1 MDEDL
6 RDDEVVMN
14 EEVKAKSEARRQ
26 FMLEGPLTKVI
37 FITALPMV
45 VTMLVD
51 SLYNMADTFFVS
63 QLGFAATAAVGVND
77 SLMMV
82 IRSIALGFGMGSS
95 SYISRALGAKND
107 KQASQAASTTLF
119 TAIVVLFLIAT
130 VGGSI
135 FLSPL
140 VDLLGATESV
150 KPYSMDYAKWI
161 LLSAPVTAITVCLS
175 QMLRAEGNTKF
186 AMWGSVSGCIINVV
200 LDPIL
205 ITTFGMGVAGAAIAT
220 DISKVISALI
230 LLYPYIKK
238 KCIIQI
244 HPKFFTPTKE
254 IYSEIA
260 KMGIPTVLRTSLF
273 SVSTITI
280 NNVAAGFGD
289 VALAAISI
297 ATKSMKFVGSAIM
310 GFGQGFQP
318 VAGYSWGAKK
328 YDRVLEGFKITT
340 IIGAVIG
347 IVFGGLLAVFADPV
361 IAIFSKDE
369 GVIEL
374 GRILIITQ
382 SVVLAPHMWIMIVT
396 GLFQAL
402 GKPTQAAVMGL
413 SRQLLALI
421 PSVLILSHFFGVY
434 GLAVSQAASDF
445 ISFTVALIMI
455 IPAIKEIKALAD
467 EQKSQSVGL
476 KSAVVNGD

>member
-1 MDEDL
+1 MA
-6 RDDEVVMN
+6 DDVKDQEAITQA
-14 EEVKAKSEARRQ
+14 VKAKGEARRQ

-51 SLYNMADTFFVS
+51 SVYNMADTFFVS
-63 QLGFAATAAVGVND
+63 KLGFAATAAVGVND

-82 IRSIALGFGMGSS
+82 IRSIALGFGVGSS
-95 SYISRALGAKND
+95 SYISRALGAKD
-107 KQASQAASTTLF
+107 DEKASRAASTTLF
-119 TAIVVLFLIAT
+119 TAIVTLFLIAT

-150 KPYSMDYAKWI
+150 KPYSMDYARWI
-161 LLSAPVTAITVCLS
+161 LLSAPVTATTVCLS

-186 AMWGSVSGCIINVV
+186 AMWGTVSGCIINIV
-200 LDPIL
+200 LDPLL
-205 ITTFGMGVAGAAIAT
+205 ITTFGLGVAGAAIAT
-220 DISKVISALI
+220 DISKLISACI
-230 LLYPYIKK
+230 LLYPYIKR

-244 HPKFFTPTKE
+244 SPKYFTPTRE
-254 IYSEIA
+254 IYGEIA
-260 KMGIPTVLRTSLF
+260 KMGIPTVLRTSMM

-297 ATKSMKFVGSAIM
+297 STKTMKFIGSAIM

-347 IVFGGLLAVFADPV
+347 IVFGGLLAIFAEPT

-369 GVIEL
+369 RVIEL

-396 GLFQAL
+396 GFFQAL
-402 GKPTQAAVMGL
+402 GKPTQAAIMGL

-421 PSVLILSHFFGVY
+421 PSVLILSHFFGET

-445 ISFTVALIMI
+445 VSFTVALILI
-455 IPAIKEIKALAD
+455 VPALKEIKKLAN
-467 EQKSQSVGL
+467 EQSSQNLVTKS
-476 KSAVVNGD
+476 VVVHGD

>member
-6 RDDEVVMN
+6 KDEDVLLN
-14 EEVKAKSEARRQ
+14 EELKAKSEARRQ

-45 VTMLVD
+45 VTMLID

-82 IRSIALGFGMGSS
+82 IRSIALGFGVGSS
-95 SYISRALGAKND
+95 SYISRALGAKD
-107 KQASQAASTTLF
+107 DEQASQAATTTLF
-119 TAIVVLFLIAT
+119 TAIVVLFVVAT
-130 VGGSI
+130 IGGSI
-135 FLSPL
+135 FLSPM

-150 KPYSMDYAKWI
+150 KPYSMDYARWI
-161 LLSAPVTAITVCLS
+161 LLSAPVTATTVCLS
-175 QMLRAEGNTKF
+175 QMLRAEGNTKY
-186 AMWGSVSGCIINVV
+186 AMWGTVSGCIINVV

-205 ITTFGMGVAGAAIAT
+205 ITTFNMGVAGAAIAT
-220 DISKVISALI
+220 DISKVISACI
-230 LLYPYIKK
+230 LFYPYIKR

-244 HPKFFTPTKE
+244 SPKHFKPTKA
-254 IYSEIA
+254 IYGEIA
-260 KMGIPTVLRTSLF
+260 KMGIPTVLRTSMM

-280 NNVAAGFGD
+280 NNVAASFGD

-297 ATKSMKFVGSAIM
+297 STKTMKFIGSAIM

-328 YDRVLEGFKITT
+328 YERVLEGFKLTT

-347 IVFGGLLAVFADPV
+347 VVFGGILALSADQV
-361 IAIFSKDE
+361 ISIFSTDE
-369 GVIEL
+369 RVIEL

-396 GLFQAL
+396 GFFQAL

-421 PSVLILSHFFGVY
+421 PSVLILSHLFGVY

-445 ISFTVALIMI
+445 VSFSVALILI
-455 IPAIKEIKALAD
+455 IPAIKEIKGLIN
-467 EQKSQSVGL
+467 EQKGQSTEI
-476 KSAVVNGD
+476 KSAVVHGD